1 VVNGRRRDRVKYSSG
16 WSRRRRV
23 KVKVNARWC
32 CGGVCKNEMQVLV
45 RLQEEAVV
53 QEASEGTIDFV
64 VAGPG
69 RDGGIICLPR
79 TTSGDGVD
87 WTSGLRL
94 GYEDAGRDT

>member
-1 VVNGRRRDRVKYSSG
+1 M
-16 WSRRRRV
+16 

-32 CGGVCKNEMQVLV
+32 CGGVCKNNVQVLV

-64 VAGPG
+64 VLRPG

-79 TTSGDGVD
+79 ATSGDGVD
-87 WTSGLRL
+87 AGPAACAWATKTLGARLDPGQISGHTTRL
-94 GYEDAGRDT
+94 S